1 MIFNK
6 VLQILFS
13 IILNTSNT
21 NDDFFQVKLPDLNN
35 NIFSFSDLSDKKA
48 TAVIFLLSDC
58 PASQSYTLTLNKLSK
73 KYTRSNIAFVGVF
86 PGHFS
91 TDKEL
96 LDFKKVYKITFPL
109 IKDPEMQ
116 FTAKLEAKIGP
127 SCFLINQ
134 DGNVVY
140 KGRIDDWLFAL
151 GKKRL
156 VVTEKNLE
164 DAIISTIKN
173 EPVKIRE
180 TNPIGC
186 ILEYGT
192 N

>member
-1 MIFNK
+1 
-6 VLQILFS
+6 
-13 IILNTSNT
+13 
-21 NDDFFQVKLPDLNN
+21 
-35 NIFSFSDLSDKKA
+35 
-48 TAVIFLLSDC
+48 
-58 PASQSYTLTLNKLSK
+58 
-73 KYTRSNIAFVGVF
+73 
-86 PGHFS
+86 
-91 TDKEL
+91 
-96 LDFKKVYKITFPL
+96 
-109 IKDPEMQ
+109 MQ

-134 DGNVVY
+134 NGNVVY

-164 DAIISTIKN
+164 EAIISTIKN

>member
-1 MIFNK
+1 MIINK
-6 VLQILFS
+6 VLLILFS
-13 IILNTSNT
+13 IMLNTSNT

-73 KYTRSNIAFVGVF
+73 KYTGSNVAFVGVF

-96 LDFKKVYKITFPL
+96 LDFKKEYKITFPL

-116 FTAKLEAKIGP
+116 FTAKLKAKIGP

-164 DAIISTIKN
+164 EAIISTIKN